1 MVKLYLAVPCYNE
14 EEVLFDTTEK
24 LTKKYDQLMAE
35 GKITD
40 DSKIVYIDDG
50 SKDRTWEIISGLYKT
65 NKYVNGIKKTK
76 IKSEDASTV
85 TIYAPAIMLT
95 VIRLKSVLNAPTAPV
110 MWSGA
115 FCIAQTKSL

>member
-65 NKYVNGIKKTK
+65 NKYVN
-76 IKSEDASTV
+76 
-85 TIYAPAIMLT
+85 
-95 VIRLKSVLNAPTAPV
+95 
-110 MWSGA
+110 
-115 FCIAQTKSL
+115 